1 MRPERKTLPHAI
13 PSWVENGAEYFITV
27 CTRPKGRNQLCR
39 DVTANLIRESLWF
52 RQDRGELWIHILLL
66 MPDHLHAI
74 MSFSPLVGMEKSLTD
89 WKRYICIKAGIE
101 WQRDFFDHRLRKDE
115 SYLEK
120 AHYIRMNPVRAA
132 LVERPQDWP
141 YAWESRQV

>member
-13 PSWVENGAEYFITV
+13 PPWVENGADYFITV
-27 CTRPKGRNQLCR
+27 CARPRGVNQLCL
-39 DVTANLIRESLWF
+39 DDTANLIRESLWF
-52 RQDRGELWIHILLL
+52 RQEMGELWIHLLLL

-74 MSFSPLVGMEKSLTD
+74 MSFSPHVGMEKSMTD
-89 WKRYICIKAGIE
+89 WKRYTCIKAGIE
-101 WQRDFFDHRLRKDE
+101 WQRDFFDHRLRKNE

-141 YAWESRQV
+141 YVWENDM